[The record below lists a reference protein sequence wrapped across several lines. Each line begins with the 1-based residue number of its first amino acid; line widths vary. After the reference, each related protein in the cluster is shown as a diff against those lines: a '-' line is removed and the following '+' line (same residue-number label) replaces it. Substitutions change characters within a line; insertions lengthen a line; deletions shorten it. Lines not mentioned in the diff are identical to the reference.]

1 MAQKR
6 VYVDCEPKRCANTST
21 ALAKASNRVLA
32 MDESNASRMKEHDC
46 PYGWSCFF
54 VSAGFTTKEINMDT
68 VNLASLP
75 SLDRQI
81 IEHALTLPD
90 FEQEKLLDVMRFMNE
105 NPGSNRLLRKARIQG
120 RCESWSEA
128 LAFMEN
134 ENARIVD
141 GGAA

>member
-1 MAQKR
+1 
-6 VYVDCEPKRCANTST
+6 VP
-21 ALAKASNRVLA
+21 
-32 MDESNASRMKEHDC
+32 
-46 PYGWSCFF
+46 
-54 VSAGFTTKEINMDT
+54 AGFTTKEINMTT

-75 SLDRQI
+75 SKDRQI

-90 FEQEKLLDVMRFMNE
+90 FEREKLLDVMTFLKE

-134 ENARIVD
+134 ENARIIAGD
-141 GGAA
+141 AA